1 MKIISKVLATTVKN
15 ELPFLIFSNQTTYVK
30 NNGRSQSGRV
40 ISDMLE
46 ILFWYFRKAFASV
59 SHCFLL
65 QILEIFGFGI
75 DSVS

>member
-1 MKIISKVLATTVKN
+1 MKIISKVLPTTVKN

-46 ILFWYFRKAFASV
+46 ILF
-59 SHCFLL
+59 
-65 QILEIFGFGI
+65 
-75 DSVS
+75 